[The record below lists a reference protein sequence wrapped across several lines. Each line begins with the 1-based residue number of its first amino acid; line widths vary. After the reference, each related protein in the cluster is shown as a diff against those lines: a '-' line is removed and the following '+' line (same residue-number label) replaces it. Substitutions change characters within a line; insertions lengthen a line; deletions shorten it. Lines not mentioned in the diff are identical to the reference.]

1 MMVVWSIPLVMITLN
16 VMVGYVVMVFVRR
29 PLRGMWKSRVKLALA
44 GVLGVQIA
52 AMSGI
57 MLATALQIPLSFAS
71 QFVMFLVMGI
81 GLDGVFLMVRG
92 VGLDAPPPLPSRWAA
107 AGRAELSQPASQPP
121 FCCCRPS
128 PCPCTP
134 TPCTCRSTPSITRP
148 PRSRWR
154 TASATRSLTHRPR
167 S

>member
-1 MMVVWSIPLVMITLN
+1 MITLN

-92 VGLDAPPPLPSRWAA
+92 VGLDAPPH
-107 AGRAELSQPASQPP
+107 
-121 FCCCRPS
+121 C
-128 PCPCTP
+128 
-134 TPCTCRSTPSITRP
+134 
-148 PRSRWR
+148 
-154 TASATRSLTHRPR
+154 
-167 S
+167 